1 MAMDLADYYGST
13 VRPPLKQPGLV
24 AKAELG
30 RLLTQF

>member
-1 MAMDLADYYGST
+1 MVMDLADYYGSAI
-13 VRPPLKQPGLV
+13 RPLLKQPSLV